1 MSYRIWYDKQVRK
14 EPFMTESEGKMPRS
28 FDKLVA
34 QAKQVFQNQPIHVDK
49 VCDES
54 GPMST
59 YLAVWTVVEA
69 MSYHEVLSASFDAA
83 KSNRPFP
90 SKTGRFNESDWV
102 NLLTDALV
110 ACMEAELN
118 QDNNIRTEARR
129 RMQA

>member
-1 MSYRIWYDKQVRK
+1 
-14 EPFMTESEGKMPRS
+14 MPRS
-28 FDKLVA
+28 FDDLIV
-34 QAKQVFQNQPIHVDK
+34 QAKQIFRNQPIHVDK
-49 VCDES
+49 VCGES

-69 MSYHEVLSASFDAA
+69 MSYQEVLSASFDAA

-90 SKTGRFNESDWV
+90 SKAGRFDESDWA

-118 QDNNIRTEARR
+118 RDNGIRAEAER
-129 RMQA
+129 RMKG